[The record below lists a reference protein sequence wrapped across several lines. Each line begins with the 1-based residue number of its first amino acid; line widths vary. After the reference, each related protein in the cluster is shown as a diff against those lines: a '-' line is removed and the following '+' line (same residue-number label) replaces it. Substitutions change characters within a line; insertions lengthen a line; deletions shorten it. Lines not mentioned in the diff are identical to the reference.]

1 MAGNEITV
9 KDLVQMINSVMGQR
23 VLTEQQME
31 QILAGAKRAHDR
43 GGMNAVL
50 EYLMKVTRAD
60 VDFKELK
67 QFADSIRA
75 DPSLGMDILQGKKKV
90 PRKKK

>member
-1 MAGNEITV
+1 LAGNGITI

-23 VLTEQQME
+23 VLSEQQME
-31 QILAGAKRAHDR
+31 QILEGAKRAHNK

-67 QFADSIRA
+67 EFADSVRA
-75 DPSLGMDILQGKKKV
+75 DPSLGMDIIQGKRRI